1 MIIKLELLLLLSRL
15 EKEDMKPSDSDG
27 NRKGI
32 ASIKDGLITR
42 VNFAV
47 KIRAKIRGQIEG

>member
-1 MIIKLELLLLLSRL
+1 L

-47 KIRAKIRGQIEG
+47 KIRAKSRGQIEG